1 MKLERVFDLIWC
13 RSLFTHLDRDR
24 WPAFLEFFSEH
35 LAPDGLLV
43 FTTHGRRPI
52 QWMRDGVFSYGLTPG
67 EQQAL
72 VEGYARDGF
81 GFVSPAG
88 QAFGISLSSLSFVA
102 AHVERQR
109 SLRLVGLL
117 EAGWAGHQDVV
128 CCEKMIIP
136 FPEPDWMPPGPVP
149 APLDRARPMG
159 HVDSPLRDLDAI
171 GPLKISGWAADE
183 RGIREI
189 RVLLNGEVVARTTP
203 TAERPDVS
211 AAYPS
216 FRQGHDRHGWAALI
230 DLAIPGQ
237 YVLSAEAENTEGR
250 SSQLGTRVVTVPAG
264 PGPAGR
270 RGDS

>member
-136 FPEPDWMPPGPVP
+136 FPEPDWMPPR
-149 APLDRARPMG
+149 LARFA
-159 HVDSPLRDLDAI
+159 S
-171 GPLKISGWAADE
+171 
-183 RGIREI
+183 
-189 RVLLNGEVVARTTP
+189 ARM
-203 TAERPDVS
+203 
-211 AAYPS
+211 
-216 FRQGHDRHGWAALI
+216 
-230 DLAIPGQ
+230 
-237 YVLSAEAENTEGR
+237 
-250 SSQLGTRVVTVPAG
+250 
-264 PGPAGR
+264 
-270 RGDS
+270 